1 MVHISLLGTSFT
13 VQADEDPEY
22 VTRLVKYLE
31 NKTEEVERT
40 ISVKDPLRISILTG
54 LMIADELFKEKQKD
68 SSPDYDTTDD
78 AEMTKLTREMIERL
92 DRSLEE
98 ES

>member
-68 SSPDYDTTDD
+68 SSPDYDSTDD